1 MSARRGGYRMRG
13 KLPDA
18 AAAISRY
25 ATNYVRKNL
34 GLVFPVSSFIWTC
47 NQLALLSL
55 LERRKVSECS
65 PPAGRPKLDNNRI
78 NLERHLSGLRP
89 SSERTGAK
97 LEMPAARYVTIPW
110 QSRNRK
116 QFWEINMFV
125 SASAFLGFFLFFF
138 LHVRRCQESL
148 TWRVDVVIFVAVLL
162 TATIAGCD
170 VVLVGVGL
178 SSRSALKIGT
188 ASLLWRYVGLA
199 RPCRCF
205 RMSTVSIFVRTKA
218 FGKAIY
224 FQLV

>member
-125 SASAFLGFFLFFF
+125 SASAFLGFFFCFFSSCTKMSGIVD
-138 LHVRRCQESL
+138 LTRRC
-148 TWRVDVVIFVAVLL
+148 RDF
-162 TATIAGCD
+162 
-170 VVLVGVGL
+170 
-178 SSRSALKIGT
+178 
-188 ASLLWRYVGLA
+188 
-199 RPCRCF
+199 CRCLADCNYS
-205 RMSTVSIFVRTKA
+205 RLRRRLGGSRIIEQVGPENRHC
-218 FGKAIY
+218 
-224 FQLV
+224 